1 MLRAGYIHVL
11 ITALGFMTL
20 PVTQAEAQ
28 SPANPIPTRLTLA
41 QAENLLIERNLTIL
55 AAKYQIEAN
64 RAARLISSYKPNP
77 ILTVGVEQLPFVS
90 PVPGSVPRLLGTNP
104 DAGANPVYTLRVDKI
119 WERGGK
125 RELRTSLA
133 DEQLQASEAQMLDA
147 IRTQV
152 FQLRRAFATT
162 MLAREN
168 LNLAEAA
175 ERQYAQTENLTQAK
189 VDQGDIAKVEIYRVS
204 AGRLQYQQAVL
215 QARTG
220 YDGAIRDVLNLLG
233 AREEEVQTSIVQ
245 TARVQP
251 LAARDAA
258 PVASDLQG
266 LESPR
271 TPLELISDFDDRP
284 VLQTLNEL
292 RSIALAERPDVLA
305 ARHLLAS
312 AVNGVQL
319 AQAQRTRD
327 VDTAYE
333 YQRVGNDHSLGFVV
347 QVPLL
352 LYNNQRALFAQAEA
366 QKRAAEAQLKQ
377 AELQAVTDVDKAY
390 RSYLSAQRVLEVYN
404 TQNLSQVDKL
414 RTVAAV
420 SYREGA
426 SSLFE
431 FLDAQRAYSQAM
443 TAYNQARYDYQMT
456 LWELEQATGR
466 SLR

>member
-11 ITALGFMTL
+11 ISALGFMTL

-28 SPANPIPTRLTLA
+28 PPANPIPTRLTLA

-77 ILTVGVEQLPFVS
+77 ILTVGAEQLPFVS

-104 DAGANPVYTLRVDKI
+104 DAGANPVYTLRVDKV

-220 YDGAIRDVLNLLG
+220 YDAATRDVLNLLG
-233 AREEEVQTSIVQ
+233 AREQDIAPTIAQT
-245 TARVQP
+245 P
-251 LAARDAA
+251 
-258 PVASDLQG
+258 G
-266 LESPR
+266 L
-271 TPLELISDFDDRP
+271 RP
-284 VLQTLNEL
+284 VSTEAADSQIPDSLSTATLDL
-292 RSIALAERPDVLA
+292 
-305 ARHLLAS
+305 
-312 AVNGVQL
+312 
-319 AQAQRTRD
+319 
-327 VDTAYE
+327 
-333 YQRVGNDHSLGFVV
+333 
-347 QVPLL
+347 
-352 LYNNQRALFAQAEA
+352 
-366 QKRAAEAQLKQ
+366 
-377 AELQAVTDVDKAY
+377 
-390 RSYLSAQRVLEVYN
+390 
-404 TQNLSQVDKL
+404 
-414 RTVAAV
+414 
-420 SYREGA
+420 
-426 SSLFE
+426 
-431 FLDAQRAYSQAM
+431 
-443 TAYNQARYDYQMT
+443 
-456 LWELEQATGR
+456 
-466 SLR
+466 

>member
-11 ITALGFMTL
+11 ISALGFLTL

-28 SPANPIPTRLTLA
+28 PPANSIPTRLTLA

-77 ILTVGVEQLPFVS
+77 VLTVCAEQLPFVS

-147 IRTQV
+147 TRTQV

-175 ERQYAQTENLTQAK
+175 DRQYAQTENLTQAK

-215 QARTG
+215 QARAS
-220 YDGAIRDVLNLLG
+220 YDQAIRDVLNLLG
-233 AREEEVQTSIVQ
+233 ASADDVTRPFAQGP
-245 TARVQP
+245 TAQQP
-251 LAARDAA
+251 TAQ
-258 PVASDLQG
+258 PVALRSTDVAAQPQLPD
-266 LESPR
+266 SPR
-271 TPLELISDFDDRP
+271 AEPIDLVANLDYRP
-284 VLQTLNEL
+284 IFQNAAEL
-292 RSIALAERPDVLA
+292 RTMAL
-305 ARHLLAS
+305 
-312 AVNGVQL
+312 
-319 AQAQRTRD
+319 
-327 VDTAYE
+327 
-333 YQRVGNDHSLGFVV
+333 
-347 QVPLL
+347 
-352 LYNNQRALFAQAEA
+352 
-366 QKRAAEAQLKQ
+366 
-377 AELQAVTDVDKAY
+377 
-390 RSYLSAQRVLEVYN
+390 
-404 TQNLSQVDKL
+404 
-414 RTVAAV
+414 
-420 SYREGA
+420 
-426 SSLFE
+426 
-431 FLDAQRAYSQAM
+431 
-443 TAYNQARYDYQMT
+443 
-456 LWELEQATGR
+456 
-466 SLR
+466 